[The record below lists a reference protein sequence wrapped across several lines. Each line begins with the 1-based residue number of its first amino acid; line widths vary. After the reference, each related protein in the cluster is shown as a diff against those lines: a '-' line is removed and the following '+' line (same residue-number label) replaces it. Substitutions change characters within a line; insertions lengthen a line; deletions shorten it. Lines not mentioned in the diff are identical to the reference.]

1 MAVAVTPAHDPML
14 VRFLCAAVDGDVES
28 LELMLADDAVL
39 YAGEEIA
46 GAARIADF
54 MADDPSVAFD
64 IDLTSVDGRVQ
75 TIYMVGRA

>member
-1 MAVAVTPAHDPML
+1 
-14 VRFLCAAVDGDVES
+14 
-28 LELMLADDAVL
+28 
-39 YAGEEIA
+39 
-46 GAARIADF
+46 